1 MNFSNHQRG
10 AGITGWLIMIMI
22 FGLFIT
28 VSAKLLPLYMNHRT
42 ISTVLDSLA
51 AEKGM
56 AGRSKARLIS
66 AINKKLKINQI
77 RNFPIRESLR
87 IESTDDGRNLIL
99 EYEERIPLI
108 SNIDLIASF
117 KKEVLLKP

>member
-1 MNFSNHQRG
+1 
-10 AGITGWLIMIMI
+10 MIMI